1 MPNYFFNPGQFPEI
15 EKRMDAANDDF
26 LFQQGATKGLSK
38 IQFHDYQIAYGSS
51 DLPNVNVFKGQIE
64 VLKQMLLAA
73 PPTEGQKKDIGW
85 LLTLGE
91 LFTLVAYGQLILE
104 NAKIYGVYDELVDQ
118 IFDFMVRDFSKYA
131 LELYSKTSSTAEQ
144 MELCTRMIAKPVA
157 DQARFDKVLAEAYS
171 LRDQYHWSD

>member
-1 MPNYFFNPGQFPEI
+1 MP
-15 EKRMDAANDDF
+15 
-26 LFQQGATKGLSK
+26 T
-38 IQFHDYQIAYGSS
+38 S
-51 DLPNVNVFKGQIE
+51 DLFGPLLLRLEDLLSRLVA
-64 VLKQMLLAA
+64 VLTRAFHARSGRLQLLAA
-73 PPTEGQKKDIGW
+73 PPTEVQTKDIGW